1 MIFSASSR
9 RSVERLAARNRTM
22 PRRVLRFTNRAI
34 DTNASEFERQAK
46 AGVRV
51 ASGGLRRSIRNQ
63 RVTLSGV
70 GGVRKF
76 GRAVTAGNKRH
87 FYAQFEDTGT
97 RAGNRAIVRGAR
109 AAGLTRR
116 QIRQQQR
123 HYRHPGTTG
132 SGFFRARY
140 RILRPTFRRRMV
152 AAYRNGAK
160 SR

>member
-1 MIFSASSR
+1 MIFAVSARKSA
-9 RSVERLAARNRTM
+9 EKLAARNRTM

-34 DTNASEFERQAK
+34 DANAAEFERQAK

-63 RVTLSGV
+63 RVTLRGV
-70 GGVRKF
+70 GGSRKY

-97 RAGNRAIVRGAR
+97 RAGNRAFVRGSR
-109 AAGLTRR
+109 AAGLSRR

-140 RILRPTFRRRMV
+140 RILRPVFRQRMRS
-152 AAYRNGAK
+152 AYRNGAK